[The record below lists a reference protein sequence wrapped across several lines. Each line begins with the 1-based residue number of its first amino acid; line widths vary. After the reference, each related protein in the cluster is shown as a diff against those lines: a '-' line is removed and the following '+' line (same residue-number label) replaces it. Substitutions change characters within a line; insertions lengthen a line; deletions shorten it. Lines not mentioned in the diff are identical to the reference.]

1 MPVPDRKF
9 MSLKYRDRL
18 GGSKSE
24 EAPLSRRRLLAGT
37 AAGVTSALV
46 TTRATANTL
55 ADVPPREV
63 GANLSGHGE
72 RSKFVRLAMLPEAG
86 PGMRNV
92 DPSNAINSKTPL
104 GKLVGAIT
112 PTDLHY
118 ERSHSGN
125 PDPDP
130 AKHRLLV
137 HGMARKQLVFTVDDL
152 MGMPSI
158 TRTVFIECSGNGW
171 ENWKKADPNITVQNT
186 HGLVSTNE
194 WTGVPLQF
202 LIDLVGKDRRST
214 WMLAEGAD
222 AAGVDR
228 SIPLTEEIMDE
239 AFIAYGQNGEPLRPA
254 HGFPIRL
261 ITPGLEGNLHIKWLR
276 RLKFGDQPW
285 MTRWETDRYTQ
296 LLANGK
302 AMQFQLRMETN
313 SVITSPSGMMEIR
326 SGYQRIT
333 GLAWSGHGKVAK
345 VEIRA
350 DEGKTWKQA
359 QLSQPVLPKAQTRFQ
374 MDWVWDG
381 KPTKIVS
388 RSTDEKGNI
397 QPDRKSFIAKIGTNA
412 LFHYNAQ
419 QTWSIDGDGRVH
431 NALAK
436 GTLCGCGSHCAP
448 RTSGLRLRFRTSR
461 ELGRNQA
468 VGLRRATGRQG
479 VARRRWHCGAR

>member
-1 MPVPDRKF
+1 MN
-9 MSLKYRDRL
+9 LKDRDRL
-18 GGSKSE
+18 VDLKSE
-24 EAPLSRRRLLAGT
+24 EAPLSRRRFLAST
-37 AAGVTSALV
+37 TAGVTGALV
-46 TTRATANTL
+46 AKQATADTL

-63 GANLSGHGE
+63 GADLSGHGE
-72 RSKFVRLAMLPEAG
+72 RSKFVHLAMLPEAG
-86 PGMRNV
+86 PGKRNV
-92 DPSNAINSKTPL
+92 DPSDAINSKAPL
-104 GKLVGAIT
+104 GELVGTIT

-125 PDPDP
+125 PDLDP

-137 HGMARKQLVFTVDDL
+137 HGMTRKQLVLTVDDL
-152 MGMPSI
+152 TRMPSI
-158 TRTVFIECSGNGW
+158 TRTVFIECTGNGW
-171 ENWKKADPNITVQNT
+171 ENWKKADPNVTVQNT

-194 WTGVPLQF
+194 WTGVPLRF

-239 AFIAYGQNGEPLRPA
+239 VFIAYGQNGEPLRPA

-261 ITPGLEGNLHIKWLR
+261 ITPGLEGNLNIKWLR

-296 LLANGK
+296 LLADGK

-326 SGYQRIT
+326 PGYHRIS

-345 VEIRA
+345 VEIST

-381 KPTKIVS
+381 EPTKIVS

-419 QTWSIDGDGRVH
+419 QTWSIDGDGRVR
-431 NALAK
+431 NALA
-436 GTLCGCGSHCAP
+436 
-448 RTSGLRLRFRTSR
+448 
-461 ELGRNQA
+461 
-468 VGLRRATGRQG
+468 
-479 VARRRWHCGAR
+479 

>member
-1 MPVPDRKF
+1 MTSRNETVTEPSGEDAFSRRKF
-9 MSLKYRDRL
+9 LTVASA
-18 GGSKSE
+18 GV
-24 EAPLSRRRLLAGT
+24 AGT
-37 AAGVTSALV
+37 VVTG
-46 TTRATANTL
+46 RAVADTL

-63 GANLSGHGE
+63 GADLSGHAE
-72 RSKFVRLAMLPEAG
+72 RSKFVHLAMLPEAG

-92 DPSNAINSKTPL
+92 DPSDAINSKAPL
-104 GKLVGAIT
+104 GKLVGTIT

-125 PDPDP
+125 PDLDP
-130 AKHRLLV
+130 AKHRLLI
-137 HGMARKQLVFTVDDL
+137 HGMTREQLVFTVDDL
-152 MGMPSI
+152 MRMPSI
-158 TRTVFIECSGNGW
+158 TRTVFIECTGNGW
-171 ENWKKADPNITVQNT
+171 ENWKKADPNVTVQNT

-194 WTGVPLQF
+194 WTGVPLRF

-228 SIPLTEEIMDE
+228 SVPLTEEIMDE

-261 ITPGLEGNLHIKWLR
+261 IMPGFEGNLNIKWLR

-326 SGYQRIT
+326 PGYHRIT
-333 GLAWSGHGKVAK
+333 GLAWSGHGKIAK
-345 VEIRA
+345 VEIST
-350 DEGKTWKQA
+350 DEGRTWKQA
-359 QLSQPVLPKAQTRFQ
+359 ELNYPVLPKAQTRFQ
-374 MDWVWDG
+374 LDWTWDG

-388 RSTDEKGNI
+388 RSTDDKGNV
-397 QPDRKSFIAKIGTNA
+397 QPDRKSFIAQMGTNA

-419 QTWSIDGDGRVH
+419 QTWAIDASGRVS
-431 NALAK
+431 NALA
-436 GTLCGCGSHCAP
+436 
-448 RTSGLRLRFRTSR
+448 
-461 ELGRNQA
+461 
-468 VGLRRATGRQG
+468 
-479 VARRRWHCGAR
+479 

>member
-1 MPVPDRKF
+1 MTSRNENVTEPSGEDAFSRRKF
-9 MSLKYRDRL
+9 LTVASA
-18 GGSKSE
+18 GV
-24 EAPLSRRRLLAGT
+24 AGT
-37 AAGVTSALV
+37 VVTG
-46 TTRATANTL
+46 RAVADTL
-55 ADVPPREV
+55 ADVPPREL
-63 GANLSGHGE
+63 GADLSGHGE
-72 RSKFVRLAMLPEAG
+72 RSRFVHLAMLPEAG
-86 PGMRNV
+86 PGKRNV
-92 DPSNAINSKTPL
+92 DPSDAINSKAPL
-104 GKLVGAIT
+104 GKLVGTIT

-125 PDPDP
+125 PDLDP

-137 HGMARKQLVFTVDDL
+137 HGMTRKQLVFTVDDL
-152 MGMPSI
+152 MRMPSI
-158 TRTVFIECSGNGW
+158 TRTVFIECTGNGW
-171 ENWKKADPNITVQNT
+171 ENWKKADPNVTVQNT

-194 WTGVPLQF
+194 WTGVPLRF

-261 ITPGLEGNLHIKWLR
+261 ITPGLEGNLNIKWLR

-326 SGYQRIT
+326 PGYHRIA
-333 GLAWSGHGKVAK
+333 GLAWSGHGKISK
-345 VEIRA
+345 VEIST
-350 DEGKTWKQA
+350 DEGRTWKQA
-359 QLSQPVLPKAQTRFQ
+359 QLNYPVLPKAQTRFQ

-381 KPTKIVS
+381 KPTKIIS
-388 RSTDEKGNI
+388 RATDEKDNA
-397 QPDRKSFIAKIGTNA
+397 QPDRKSFIAKMGTNA

-419 QTWSIDGDGRVH
+419 QTWSIDGDGRVR
-431 NALAK
+431 NVLA
-436 GTLCGCGSHCAP
+436 
-448 RTSGLRLRFRTSR
+448 
-461 ELGRNQA
+461 
-468 VGLRRATGRQG
+468 
-479 VARRRWHCGAR
+479 

>member
-1 MPVPDRKF
+1 MAIIAPPFNLESATQKV
-9 MSLKYRDRL
+9 RL
-18 GGSKSE
+18 NE
-24 EAPLSRRRLLAGT
+24 EAPLSRRRFLAST
-37 AAGVTSALV
+37 TAGVASALL
-46 TTRATANTL
+46 TTQATADTL

-63 GANLSGHGE
+63 GADLSGHGE
-72 RSKFVRLAMLPEAG
+72 RSKFVHLAMLPEAG
-86 PGMRNV
+86 PGKRNV
-92 DPSNAINSKTPL
+92 DPSDAINSKAPL
-104 GKLVGAIT
+104 GKLVGTIT

-125 PDPDP
+125 PDLDP

-137 HGMARKQLVFTVDDL
+137 HGMTRKQLVFTVDDL
-152 MGMPSI
+152 MRMPSI
-158 TRTVFIECSGNGW
+158 TRTVFIECTGNGW
-171 ENWKKADPNITVQNT
+171 ENWKKADPNPTVQNT

-194 WTGVPLQF
+194 WTGVPLRF
-202 LIDLVGKDRRST
+202 LIDLVGKHRRST

-326 SGYQRIT
+326 PGSFEPSRAAEGADALPDGLGVGRKADQDRQPLHRRKGQCSARPQVVHHEDGNKCAVPLQRP
-333 GLAWSGHGKVAK
+333 
-345 VEIRA
+345 A
-350 DEGKTWKQA
+350 DLE
-359 QLSQPVLPKAQTRFQ
+359 
-374 MDWVWDG
+374 
-381 KPTKIVS
+381 
-388 RSTDEKGNI
+388 
-397 QPDRKSFIAKIGTNA
+397 
-412 LFHYNAQ
+412 H
-419 QTWSIDGDGRVH
+419 
-431 NALAK
+431 
-436 GTLCGCGSHCAP
+436 
-448 RTSGLRLRFRTSR
+448 
-461 ELGRNQA
+461 
-468 VGLRRATGRQG
+468 
-479 VARRRWHCGAR
+479 RRRWEGSQCSRLSNSLRVR